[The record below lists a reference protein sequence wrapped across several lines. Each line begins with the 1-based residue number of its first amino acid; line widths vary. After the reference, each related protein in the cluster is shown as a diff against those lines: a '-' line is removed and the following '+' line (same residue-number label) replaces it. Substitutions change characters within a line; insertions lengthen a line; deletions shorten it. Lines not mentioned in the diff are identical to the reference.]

1 MLEDRG
7 IPARGRK
14 ISNADLLTRSPCVL
28 ERKFLSIRLT
38 N

>member
-14 ISNADLLTRSPCVL
+14 ISNADLLTKKPVRAQKEIFVYPL
-28 ERKFLSIRLT
+28 